1 MRWSLSDLEEWLLV
15 GSTLVEGST
24 LSEDEARAVLAGRTV
39 TGHPVR
45 EARELLNYRS
55 ATEWLLGELAKSPH
69 LSQDLLVD
77 FHRRLLDGLSEDAGR
92 LKRHQKHG
100 LAFRF
105 VARDRLDH
113 LRAVEASDAGDLTPL
128 TEFIRARILVEA

>member
-1 MRWSLSDLEEWLLV
+1 
-15 GSTLVEGST
+15 
-24 LSEDEARAVLAGRTV
+24 
-39 TGHPVR
+39 
-45 EARELLNYRS
+45 
-55 ATEWLLGELAKSPH
+55 

-92 LKRHQKHG
+92 LKRHQKDG